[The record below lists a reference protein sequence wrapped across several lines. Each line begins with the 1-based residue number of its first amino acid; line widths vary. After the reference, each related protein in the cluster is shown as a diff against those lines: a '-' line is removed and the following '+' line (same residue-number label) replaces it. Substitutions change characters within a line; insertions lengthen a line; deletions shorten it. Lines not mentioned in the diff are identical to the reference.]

1 MQWVDVKWLHQKG
14 HAVSPGSLGM
24 FALGECSCL
33 VWLPRDYHATETTWG
48 AVIDSLSCV
57 LSSSCRT
64 KMPSM
69 WTKLLWTLEASPST
83 SWVPLNEW
91 PSSMR
96 WRPEELFTWDLTYVI
111 RAIWLDGCC
120 WKPLSFGAVCCYTTI
135 VAATLQ
141 SGRCVRSDASSP
153 LLIVRKT
160 VIKNS
165 GWLWGRAACHGDSS
179 SETVKSQIEIKFQP
193 IRLRV
198 KKIQPG
204 RLCGGGR
211 CREPVNESLNSLLAW
226 LNWPHSLIST

>member
-1 MQWVDVKWLHQKG
+1 MGWCEMAASEGPCSVPWLSWDVCSGRMQLPCLTTSRLSRHRDHTGCCDWQSQLCPVFQLPYQDAKHVNKAVVD
-14 HAVSPGSLGM
+14 PGSK
-24 FALGECSCL
+24 
-33 VWLPRDYHATETTWG
+33 PIHQ
-48 AVIDSLSCV
+48 
-57 LSSSCRT
+57 LSSPKWMTFVNEMKTRRT
-64 KMPSM
+64 VH
-69 WTKLLWTLEASPST
+69 L
-83 SWVPLNEW
+83 
-91 PSSMR
+91 
-96 WRPEELFTWDLTYVI
+96 DLTYVV

-135 VAATLQ
+135 VTAILQ

-153 LLIVRKT
+153 LLVVRKT

-165 GWLWGRAACHGDSS
+165 GWLWGRATCHDDSS
-179 SETVKSQIEIKFQP
+179 SVTVKSQIEIKFQP